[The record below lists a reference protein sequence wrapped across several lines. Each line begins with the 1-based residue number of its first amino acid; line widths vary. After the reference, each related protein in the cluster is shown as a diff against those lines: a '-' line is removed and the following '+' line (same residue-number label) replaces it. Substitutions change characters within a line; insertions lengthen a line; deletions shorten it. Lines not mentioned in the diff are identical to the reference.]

1 MVQIITFLQLKIKS
15 YILLIAV
22 IPRLWNIAKLDYCYE
37 CPEKMNGQIKSILFC
52 LISVLCVILTGRH
65 RSWSGC
71 FQRKLSLSLEPAVQ
85 SPDETAL
92 HQPGS
97 SPYCA
102 SACKSGCNCFVQVTF
117 NLKECNVTAQVSDEL
132 RMSIFLTWN
141 PLSFSVHPEAECPAL
156 SVYTACVIPLESAL
170 VSAALKT
177 CTHKK
182 MNRYMFHSSLR
193 LSFHIFH

>member
-22 IPRLWNIAKLDYCYE
+22 TPILWKIAKLDYCYE
-37 CPEKMNGQIKSILFC
+37 CPEKINGQIKSILFC
-52 LISVLCVILTGRH
+52 LISVMCVILTGCRL
-65 RSWSGC
+65 SWSGC
-71 FQRKLSLSLEPAVQ
+71 FQHKISLSLEPAVQ

-102 SACKSGCNCFVQVTF
+102 SACKSGCSWFVWVTF
-117 NLKECNVTAQVSDEL
+117 NLKECNMTAQVSDEM
-132 RMSIFLTWN
+132 RMSIFLTWS
-141 PLSFSVHPEAECPAL
+141 PPSFSLHPEAEFPAL

-177 CTHKK
+177 CTQK
-182 MNRYMFHSSLR
+182 NE
-193 LSFHIFH
+193 